1 MRGFG
6 GSTKDIE
13 QTAKFVGAGF
23 ATLAAVGGLVK
34 AAGGPN
40 VLAIGF
46 AAVGVIGTLVAL
58 AFLVLQQHAEDRDAE
73 QALWRAGT
81 SPALVRD
88 VLADDGVYELGAE
101 TEAPEALNAVGLVES
116 RHAPVRTT

>member
-1 MRGFG
+1 MRAFG
-6 GSTKDIE
+6 GSAKDIE

-23 ATLAAVGGLVK
+23 AALAAVGGLLK

-40 VLAIGF
+40 VVAIGF

-58 AFLVLQQHAEDRDAE
+58 AFLILQQHAEGRDAE

-81 SPALVRD
+81 VPALVRD
-88 VLADDGVYELGAE
+88 
-101 TEAPEALNAVGLVES
+101 ALQ
-116 RHAPVRTT
+116 